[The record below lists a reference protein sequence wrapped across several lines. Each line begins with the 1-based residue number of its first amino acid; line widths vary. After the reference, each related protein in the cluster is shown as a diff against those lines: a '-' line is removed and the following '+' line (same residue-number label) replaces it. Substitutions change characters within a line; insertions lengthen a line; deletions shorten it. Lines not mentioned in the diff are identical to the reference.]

1 MPSPARGPHCP
12 SSPATPGGPCSPAL
26 CPVRAHIGL
35 PPTCPVPISI
45 RGPLSS
51 ISPCPVLRP
60 LSLCLLS
67 PCPSVFYSLFLCLP
81 FLPVP
86 LCFPLTATPGP
97 LAALCPSSPP
107 SVSPSLL
114 CPFVPLP
121 VLSFPPSSA
130 PPSSL
135 PVSLFRS
142 LCPLCLSLALFKLQ
156 VCLLCPYSPC
166 LVPLLTD
173 SRLIV
178 WGLRQHRALVV
189 TRRGGQKGEEC
200 C

>member
-1 MPSPARGPHCP
+1 MPSPAKGPHCP

-26 CPVRAHIGL
+26 RPVQAIIGL

-67 PCPSVFYSLFLCLP
+67 PCPSIFYSLYLCLP

-135 PVSLFRS
+135 PVSLFLLFVFPFPSLNCRS
-142 LCPLCLSLALFKLQ
+142 VFCAPILFALSPSSLTLASL
-156 VCLLCPYSPC
+156 S
-166 LVPLLTD
+166 
-173 SRLIV
+173 
-178 WGLRQHRALVV
+178 GA
-189 TRRGGQKGEEC
+189 
-200 C
+200 